1 MTGSAETAI
10 AQLNRV
16 YLRDF
21 PLGAAKQLEAIPPKE
36 AAEALAGQPAEAVGA
51 LFETMASDVAANLLG
66 DLPEDLG
73 RAVLAAISP
82 NTALTILGQFD
93 EEDRARLVAGLEPA
107 LQRELQELMAYPED
121 SAGRLMETRIGAFRP
136 DMTVA
141 QALERLRRSQLRG
154 LQSIFLVDDDR
165 RLVARVAVH
174 DLAIAEPVQYLRDIS
189 EAANLV
195 VQGISPREE
204 VVEMLE
210 RSRVPSIPVVDFE
223 GRLLGVV
230 RYNSLI
236 KAMQEVASD
245 AMQTMVGASKDE
257 RALSKAMFAVR
268 KRQPWLQIN
277 LLTAFLAAAVVGL
290 FENTIAQVTAL
301 AVLLPV
307 VAGQS
312 GNAGAQALAV
322 TMRGLALREIS
333 LRDWLRVTIKEV
345 QVGFVNGVSIAVTCG
360 IGVYLW
366 SGSFGL
372 VLVIAMSMVLAMV
385 AAGFAGAVVPIV
397 LKRLGQDPAQS
408 SSIVLTTVTDVAGF
422 FSFLGI
428 ATLLMSML

>member
-36 AAEALAGQPAEAVGA
+36 AAEALAGQPAEAIAA
-51 LFETMASDVAANLLG
+51 LFETMASDVAANVLD
-66 DLPEDLG
+66 DLPDDLG

-93 EEDRARLVAGLEPA
+93 EESRGRLVAGLEPA

-121 SAGRLMETRIGAFRP
+121 SAGRLMETRIGVFRP

-154 LQSIFLVDDDR
+154 LQSIFLVDDER

-174 DLAIAEPVQYLRDIS
+174 DLAIAEPTQYLRDIS
-189 EAANLV
+189 DAVNLV

-257 RALSKAMFAVR
+257 RALSKALFAVR

-277 LLTAFLAAAVVGL
+277 LLTAFLAAAVVGI

-333 LRDWLRVTIKEV
+333 LRDWVRVTVKEV

-360 IGVYLW
+360 IGVFLW

-372 VLVIAMSMVLAMV
+372 VLVIAMSMVFAMV
-385 AAGFAGAVVPIV
+385 AAGFAGAVVPIA

-408 SSIVLTTVTDVAGF
+408 SSIVLTTITDVAGF

-428 ATLLMSML
+428 ATLLMSTL

>member
-1 MTGSAETAI
+1 MTGQAEVAI
-10 AQLNRV
+10 AELNRA

-21 PLGAAKQLEAIPPKE
+21 PLGAAKQLEAMSPTE
-36 AAEALAGQPAEAVGA
+36 AAQALAEQPVDAIGP
-51 LFETMASDVAANLLG
+51 LFEAMAPDVAAGVLDQLA
-66 DLPEDLG
+66 ESQSS
-73 RAVLAAISP
+73 AALAAVSP

-93 EEDRARLVAGLEPA
+93 EAERQRHLATLEPG
-107 LQRELQELMAYPED
+107 LQRELQELMVYPDD
-121 SAGRLMETRIGAFRP
+121 SAGRLMETRISTFRP
-136 DMTVA
+136 EMTVA
-141 QALERLRRSQLRG
+141 QALERLRRSKLRG
-154 LQSIFLVDDDR
+154 LQSVFLVDDAQ
-165 RLVARVAVH
+165 RLAARVAVH
-174 DLAIAEPVQYLRDIS
+174 ELAIAEPGQYLRDIA
-189 EAANLV
+189 EPVNLV
-195 VQGISPREE
+195 VQAIAPSDE

-210 RSRVPSIPVVDFE
+210 RSRLPAIPVTDFE

-230 RYNSLI
+230 RYTSLI
-236 KAMQEVASD
+236 RAMQEVASD
-245 AMQTMVGASKDE
+245 DLQTMVGASKDE

-268 KRQPWLQIN
+268 KRQPWLQVN

-322 TMRGLALREIS
+322 TMRGLALREIT
-333 LRDWLRVTIKEV
+333 LRDWARVTAKEV

-360 IGVYLW
+360 LGVYFW
-366 SGSFGL
+366 SGSLGL
-372 VLVIAMSMVLAMV
+372 VAVIAMSMVLAMV
-385 AAGFAGAVVPIV
+385 AAGFAGAVVPII

>member
-1 MTGSAETAI
+1 MTGQADIAI
-10 AQLNRV
+10 AELNRA

-21 PLGAAKQLEAIPPKE
+21 PLGAAKQLEAMP
-36 AAEALAGQPAEAVGA
+36 PAEAAQALTDQPVDAIGS
-51 LFETMASDVAANLLG
+51 LFEAMAPDVAAGLLG
-66 DLPEDLG
+66 NLPEAQAASALT
-73 RAVLAAISP
+73 AISP

-93 EEDRARLVAGLEPA
+93 EAERLRYLAALEPG
-107 LQRELQELMAYPED
+107 LQHELQELMVYPDD
-121 SAGRLMETRIGAFRP
+121 SAGRLMETRISTFRP

-141 QALERLRRSQLRG
+141 QALERLRRSKLRG
-154 LQSIFLVDDDR
+154 LQSVFLVDDGR
-165 RLVARVAVH
+165 RLTARVAVH
-174 DLAIAEPVQYLRDIS
+174 DLAISEPGQYLRDIA
-189 EAANLV
+189 EPVNLV
-195 VQGISPREE
+195 VQAVAPRDE

-210 RSRVPSIPVVDFE
+210 RSRQPGIPVTDFD

-230 RYNSLI
+230 RYTTLI
-236 KAMQEVASD
+236 RAMQEVASD
-245 AMQTMVGASKDE
+245 DLQTMVGASKDE

-268 KRQPWLQIN
+268 KRQPWLQVN

-322 TMRGLALREIS
+322 TMRGLALREIT
-333 LRDWLRVTIKEV
+333 LRDWARVTAKEV
-345 QVGFVNGVSIAVTCG
+345 QVGFVNGISIAVTCG
-360 IGVYLW
+360 IGVYIW
-366 SGSFGL
+366 SGSVGL
-372 VLVIAMSMVLAMV
+372 VAVIAMSMVLAMV